1 MARKKGL
8 GLFGFL
14 LGIRVKLS
22 LKEADQYLIYHS
34 DEDSERIIGA
44 TLNGETHLDF
54 TAKEVKRWKSEKE
67 KRDRENAILH
77 KTAALN
83 NKGIAL
89 EKEGKVGD
97 AINVYEENIKSDYP
111 ASHSYKRLTV
121 LYRKQKDF
129 DNEERIIKRARE
141 ILPREKKYYDDR
153 LIKCIRL
160 REKHK

>member
-1 MARKKGL
+1 MPT
-8 GLFGFL
+8 
-14 LGIRVKLS
+14 GIKFDFRSILTGTVKLTIG
-22 LKEADQYLIYHS
+22 EADKYMLFHS
-34 DEDSERIIGA
+34 DYDRERIIDALLRGK
-44 TLNGETHLDF
+44 TRLNF
-54 TAKEVKRWKSEKE
+54 SVKEVKRWRLEKE
-67 KRDRENAILH
+67 KRDRQNDLLH
-77 KTAALN
+77 KTSALN
-83 NKGIAL
+83 NKGIDL

-129 DNEERIIKRARE
+129 DNEERVIKRARE
-141 ILPREKKYYDDR
+141 ILPRDKKYYDDR